1 MDTNS
6 FQSKHVVL
14 GNTISEIKAKIMYRL
29 IEDEDLC
36 KLLYYDTPDALDQ
49 DITSKQ
55 IMDLFLPKENN
66 TKRRIYLKP
75 YPNQVTSVKNC
86 EIRIHMIRMKV
97 ETTPYVYQP
106 YIQIDIFCHNDLT
119 DLNDGISQ
127 RQDVL
132 MQKVNDLLA
141 NYHLDIIGNMNLV
154 QIDDW
159 SMQNS
164 AYLGYSLLFTVGTI
178 NM

>member
-29 IEDEDLC
+29 IEDKDLC

-55 IMDLFLPKENN
+55 ILDLLLPKENN
-66 TKRRIYLKP
+66 SKRRIYLKP

-86 EIRIHMIRMKV
+86 ESI
-97 ETTPYVYQP
+97 
-106 YIQIDIFCHNDLT
+106 
-119 DLNDGISQ
+119 
-127 RQDVL
+127 
-132 MQKVNDLLA
+132 
-141 NYHLDIIGNMNLV
+141 
-154 QIDDW
+154 
-159 SMQNS
+159 
-164 AYLGYSLLFTVGTI
+164 
-178 NM
+178 